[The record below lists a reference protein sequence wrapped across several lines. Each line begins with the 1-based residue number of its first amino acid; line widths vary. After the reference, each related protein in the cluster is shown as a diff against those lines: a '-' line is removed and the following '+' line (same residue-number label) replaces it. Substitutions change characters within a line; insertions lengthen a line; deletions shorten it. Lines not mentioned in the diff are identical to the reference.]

1 MFAEILPN
9 ALTLM
14 TDVFGNYVIQKF
26 FDFGSAE
33 QVRALGEKMRGQ
45 VLNLSMQMYGCRVSS
60 TYWKEGEDK
69 ADEQVVQKALER
81 VEKDQKLSIIAEL
94 DGKIVDCVKSANA
107 NHVIQVSP
115 LQMAFHN
122 GEYELT
128 CQRIIQCDP
137 PKSVPDAFAGHA
149 LELSVHAFGCRVLQ
163 KAVENLPDGHKAE
176 LLEELHGCAK
186 RLIED
191 AFGSEYLSS
200 DLSLR

>member
-45 VLNLSMQMYGCRVSS
+45 VLNLSMQMYGCRVSL
-60 TYWKEGEDK
+60 TYWKEGDDK

-107 NHVIQVSP
+107 NHVIQASP
-115 LQMAFHN
+115 LDLPHCCYQE
-122 GEYELT
+122 EYELT
-128 CQRIIQCDP
+128 
-137 PKSVPDAFAGHA
+137 
-149 LELSVHAFGCRVLQ
+149 
-163 KAVENLPDGHKAE
+163 
-176 LLEELHGCAK
+176 
-186 RLIED
+186 
-191 AFGSEYLSS
+191 
-200 DLSLR
+200 